1 MVNLSPE
8 VVSDLKKHI
17 ASQPPTPQ
25 PGQPVTAG
33 ALALPPVVGGT
44 SGVINPSANRG
55 LSAKDN
61 MEIAKAFIKTA
72 FSR

>member
-8 VVSDLKKHI
+8 VLGNLKKAI
-17 ASQPPTPQ
+17 ASQPPTPP

-44 SGVINPSANRG
+44 SGVVNPSTNSG
-55 LSAKDN
+55 LSDKET
-61 MEIAKAFIKTA
+61 MEIAEAFIKTM
-72 FSR
+72 FSH